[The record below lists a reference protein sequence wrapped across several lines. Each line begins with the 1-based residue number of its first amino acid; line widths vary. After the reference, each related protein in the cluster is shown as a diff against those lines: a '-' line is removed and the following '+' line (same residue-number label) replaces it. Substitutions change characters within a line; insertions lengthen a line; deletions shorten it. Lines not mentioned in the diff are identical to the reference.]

1 MYAVYRTNV
10 EAIDLLLSY
19 STIDPCQISTRSR
32 GLTSFHVAGELGIDE
47 VLPSMLRYAAV
58 SNINPLSR
66 HDQTPFDLF
75 LSCYLFT
82 KNNLFMTEASLEAF
96 SSLFDL
102 FISNGAKLH
111 HLTKA
116 YRRTRAPYV
125 TKILNLLWKKQISLA
140 SLILPTGRSTILDE
154 LQSLVCQ
161 SLGDWP
167 YLVESN
173 DSITWKQRQLI
184 LRELYE
190 LFTFTFFKSPN
201 KQEMNRKLVI
211 RHCSAHEKDSKIKK
225 MLWLFIRT
233 FIEPDKE
240 PKRLK
245 AICRKQLL
253 LHLSTIDKHCTTAH
267 LPISKDL
274 EQYLLFFHMN

>member
-1 MYAVYRTNV
+1 MIKYTPA
-10 EAIDLLLSY
+10 
-19 STIDPCQISTRSR
+19 
-32 GLTSFHVAGELGIDE
+32 
-47 VLPSMLRYAAV
+47 
-58 SNINPLSR
+58 SNINQLSK

-82 KNNLFMTEASLEAF
+82 KNNLYMTEASLKAF

-102 FISNGAKLH
+102 FIANGAMLH

-125 TKILNLLWKKQISLA
+125 TKILNILWKKKVPLSTF
-140 SLILPTGRSTILDE
+140 ILETGRSTIVSD
-154 LQSLVCQ
+154 LQLLVCQ
-161 SLGDWP
+161 ALGDWP

-190 LFTFTFFKSPN
+190 LFTFTYWKSPN
-201 KQEMNRKLVI
+201 RQLINEKLVI
-211 RHCSAHEKDSKIKK
+211 RHCSANGKDSKIKQT
-225 MLWLFIRT
+225 LWLFIRS

-240 PKRLK
+240 PNRLK

-253 LHLSTIDKHCTTAH
+253 LHLSTIDQHCTKSH
-267 LPISKDL
+267 LCISKDL
-274 EQYLLFFHMN
+274 EEYLLFFQLN